1 MARCDEGYRCEI
13 CGQDVEQIT
22 DSDLYLRYI
31 LGEVP
36 MERLHRFPERHIRCN
51 PFVAQYIRHEL
62 FEPVRLEGPFA
73 REQFDPDYRA
83 AEERRITRAWLRLQA
98 IPRLGLTVMEY
109 PFSITP
115 YSGKDEPEPGN
126 EQQTG

>member
-36 MERLHRFPERHIRCN
+36 LEQLHRLPERHIRCI

-73 REQFDPDYRA
+73 KEQFDPEYRA
-83 AEERRITRAWLRLQA
+83 TEERRITQAWLRLQA

-115 YSGKDEPEPGN
+115 YSEKDEPKPE
-126 EQQTG
+126 